1 MAERQSEFT
10 TFKRIRIA
18 TGTWNVNGGKQ
29 FRSNLLGTAELAD
42 WLLDS
47 PKLAGLT
54 GSQGEHSGLDH
65 PMQSPGG
72 PRLDLS
78 PQSVTPVIW

>member
-1 MAERQSEFT
+1 MCSADTQALSCLLAVTPRTLRALAERQSEFT
-10 TFKRIRIA
+10 TFKRIRVA

-47 PKLAGLT
+47 PRLAGLP
-54 GSQGEHSGLDH
+54 GSQGERKW
-65 PMQSPGG
+65 P
-72 PRLDLS
+72 
-78 PQSVTPVIW
+78 

>member
-29 FRSNLLGTAELAD
+29 FRSNLLGTAELAH

-47 PKLAGLT
+47 PRLAGLT
-54 GSQGEHSGLDH
+54 GSQGEHSGLDR

-78 PQSVTPVIW
+78 LQPMTLAIW